1 MLKLAKRFLS
11 DEQGLELS
19 EYAVMLALIVV
30 ALILAITA
38 LSTAISARFNTT
50 AATITAIP

>member
-1 MLKLAKRFLS
+1 MLKWAKKFWN

-30 ALILAITA
+30 ALFVAITA
-38 LSTAISARFNTT
+38 LREAIIKQFNATAGKID
-50 AATITAIP
+50 AAS